1 MCLLYECKE
10 ISMRVF
16 LTGATGLIG
25 SAIVPELINAGY
37 QVLGLARSETS
48 AKALLSA
55 GAEVL
60 FGNLEDLHTLSDGAS
75 WADGVI
81 HCAFDFEH
89 FEKSSETERLA
100 IAAFGTSLAG
110 SDRPLIVSSGLGLA
124 APTRPITEDVDS
136 PAVSASPR
144 GPEQAARL
152 LREQGINVTVVRV
165 PQVHNAV
172 KQGLITSLIAVARQV
187 GESAYVNEGLN
198 GWPAAH
204 VTDVARLYRLALEKR
219 EPSRYHAVA
228 EEGIPL
234 RDIAAAIGRG
244 LRVSVTSISSEEA
257 QARFGRIGGY
267 VGMDLSASSAWTR
280 ERLGWISTGPGLMED
295 LDRMRY

>member
-1 MCLLYECKE
+1 
-10 ISMRVF
+10 MRVF
-16 LTGATGLIG
+16 LTGGTGLIG
-25 SAIVPELINAGY
+25 SAIVPELINAGH

-60 FGNLEDLHTLSDGAS
+60 MGNLEDLRTLSDGVS
-75 WADGVI
+75 RADGVI
-81 HCAFDFEH
+81 HCAFELDFAN
-89 FEKSSETERLA
+89 FEKNSETERLA
-100 IAAFGTSLAG
+100 IAAFGASLAG
-110 SDRPLIVSSGLGLA
+110 SDRPLIVSSGLGLE

-144 GPEQAARL
+144 GPEQAARS
-152 LREQGINVTVVRV
+152 LRQQGINVTVVRV
-165 PQVHNAV
+165 PQVHNTV
-172 KQGLITSLIAVARQV
+172 KQGLITSLIAVARQA
-187 GESAYVNEGLN
+187 GQSAYVNEGLN
-198 GWPAAH
+198 CWPAAH

-228 EEGIPL
+228 EEGVPL

-244 LRVSVTSISSEEA
+244 LKVPVASISLEEA
-257 QARFGRIGGY
+257 RARFGRIGGY

-280 ERLGWISTGPGLMED
+280 KRLGWIPTGPGLMED
-295 LDRMRY
+295 LDRTRYLENSDS

>member
-1 MCLLYECKE
+1 
-10 ISMRVF
+10 MRVF
-16 LTGATGLIG
+16 LTGGTGLIG
-25 SAIVPELINAGY
+25 SAIIPELIRAGH

-48 AKALLSA
+48 ARALLAA

-60 FGNLEDLHTLSDGAS
+60 LGNLEDLHTLRDGAS

-81 HCAFDFEH
+81 HCAFDLAD
-89 FEKSSETERLA
+89 FEKSSETERQA
-100 IAAFGTSLAG
+100 IATLGTSLAS

-124 APTRPITEDVDS
+124 SPSRPITEDVDA
-136 PAVSASPR
+136 PAVSATLR

-152 LREQGINVTVVRV
+152 LRQQGINVTIVRV
-165 PQVHNAV
+165 PQVHNTV
-172 KQGLITSLIAVARQV
+172 KQGLITSLIAVARQT
-187 GESAYVNEGLN
+187 GASTYVNEGLN
-198 GWPAAH
+198 RWPAAH

-219 EPSRYHAVA
+219 EASRYHAVT

-244 LRVSVTSISSEEA
+244 LRVPVISISSDEA
-257 QARFGRIGGY
+257 QTRFGRIGGY

-280 ERLGWISTGPGLMED
+280 ERLGWIPSGPGLMED
-295 LDRMRY
+295 LERVRYSESLDL

>member
-1 MCLLYECKE
+1 
-10 ISMRVF
+10 MRVF
-16 LTGATGLIG
+16 LTGGTGLIG
-25 SAIVPELINAGY
+25 SAIVPELINAGH

-48 AKALLSA
+48 ARALLSA

-60 FGNLEDLHTLSDGAS
+60 MGNLEDLHTLSDGAS
-75 WADGVI
+75 RADGVI
-81 HCAFDFEH
+81 HCAFDLDFAN
-89 FEKSSETERLA
+89 FEKNSQTERLA
-100 IAAFGTSLAG
+100 IAALGTSLAG
-110 SDRPLIVSSGLGLA
+110 SDRPLIVSSGLGLTS
-124 APTRPITEDVDS
+124 PTRPITEDVDS

-165 PQVHNAV
+165 PQVHNTV

-187 GESAYVNEGLN
+187 GESAYVKEGLN
-198 GWPAAH
+198 CWPAAH

-228 EEGIPL
+228 EERIPL

-280 ERLGWISTGPGLMED
+280 DRLGWIPTGPGLMED
-295 LDRMRY
+295 LDRTRYLENSDS

>member
-1 MCLLYECKE
+1 
-10 ISMRVF
+10 MRVF
-16 LTGATGLIG
+16 LTGGTGLIG
-25 SAIVPELINAGY
+25 SAIIPELINAGH

-48 AKALLSA
+48 ARALLSA

-60 FGNLEDLHTLSDGAS
+60 AGNLEDLHTLRDGAS
-75 WADGVI
+75 RADGVI
-81 HCAFDFEH
+81 HCAFDLNFAN

-110 SDRPLIVSSGLGLA
+110 SDRPLIVSSGLGLES
-124 APTRPITEDVDS
+124 PTRPITEDVDS

-144 GPEQAARL
+144 SPEQAARM
-152 LREQGINVTVVRV
+152 LREQGINVTIVRV
-165 PQVHNAV
+165 PQVHNTV
-172 KQGLITSLIAVARQV
+172 KQGLITSLIAIARQT
-187 GESAYVNEGLN
+187 GASAYVNEGLN
-198 GWPAAH
+198 CWPAAH
-204 VTDVARLYRLALEKR
+204 ITDVARLYRLALEKR
-219 EPSRYHAVA
+219 EASRYHAVA

-244 LRVSVTSISSEEA
+244 LGVPVTSVTSEEA

-280 ERLGWISTGPGLMED
+280 QRLGWMPTGPGLMED
-295 LDRMRY
+295 LDHMRFENSDS

>member
-1 MCLLYECKE
+1 
-10 ISMRVF
+10 MRVF
-16 LTGATGLIG
+16 LTGGTGLIG
-25 SAIVPELINAGY
+25 SAIVPELINAGH

-60 FGNLEDLHTLSDGAS
+60 MGNLEDLHTLRDGVS
-75 WADGVI
+75 RADGVI
-81 HCAFDFEH
+81 HCAFELDFAN
-89 FEKSSETERLA
+89 FEKNSETERLA
-100 IAAFGTSLAG
+100 IAAFGASLAG
-110 SDRPLIVSSGLGLA
+110 SDRPLIVSSGLGLE

-144 GPEQAARL
+144 GPEQAARS
-152 LREQGINVTVVRV
+152 LRQQGINVTVVRV
-165 PQVHNAV
+165 PQVHNTV
-172 KQGLITSLIAVARQV
+172 KQGLITSLIAVARQA
-187 GESAYVNEGLN
+187 GQSAYVNEGLN
-198 GWPAAH
+198 CWPAAH

-228 EEGIPL
+228 EEGVPL

-244 LRVSVTSISSEEA
+244 LKVPVASISLEEA
-257 QARFGRIGGY
+257 RARFGRIGGY

-280 ERLGWISTGPGLMED
+280 KRLGWIPTGPGLMED
-295 LDRMRY
+295 LDRTRYLENSDS

>member
-1 MCLLYECKE
+1 
-10 ISMRVF
+10 MRVF
-16 LTGATGLIG
+16 LTGGTGLIG
-25 SAIVPELINAGY
+25 SAIVPELINAGH
-37 QVLGLARSETS
+37 QVLGLARSDTS
-48 AKALLSA
+48 ARALLSA

-60 FGNLEDLHTLSDGAS
+60 MGNLEDLHTLSDGAS
-75 WADGVI
+75 RADGVI
-81 HCAFDFEH
+81 HCAFDLDFGN
-89 FEKSSETERLA
+89 FEKSSQTERLA

-110 SDRPLIVSSGLGLA
+110 SDRPLIVSSGLGLG
-124 APTRPITEDVDS
+124 APTRPITEDVDA

-165 PQVHNAV
+165 PQVHNTV
-172 KQGLITSLIAVARQV
+172 KQGLITSLIAVARQA
-187 GESAYVNEGLN
+187 GESAYVDEGLN
-198 GWPAAH
+198 CWPAAH

-219 EPSRYHAVA
+219 EASRYHAVG

-244 LRVSVTSISSEEA
+244 LKVPVTSISSEEA
-257 QARFGRIGGY
+257 QARFGRIGAY

-280 ERLGWISTGPGLMED
+280 ERLGWMSTGPALMED
-295 LDRMRY
+295 LDRMRYFESSDT

>member
-1 MCLLYECKE
+1 
-10 ISMRVF
+10 MRVF
-16 LTGATGLIG
+16 LTGGTGLIG
-25 SAIVPELINAGY
+25 SAIVPELINAGH

-48 AKALLSA
+48 ARALLSA

-60 FGNLEDLHTLSDGAS
+60 MGNLEDLRTLRDGVS
-75 WADGVI
+75 RADGVI
-81 HCAFDFEH
+81 HCAFELDFAN
-89 FEKSSETERLA
+89 FEKNSETERLA
-100 IAAFGTSLAG
+100 IAAFGASLAG
-110 SDRPLIVSSGLGLA
+110 SDRPLIVTSGLGLE

-144 GPEQAARL
+144 GPEQAARK

-165 PQVHNAV
+165 PQVHNTV
-172 KQGLITSLIAVARQV
+172 KQGLITSLIAVARQA
-187 GESAYVNEGLN
+187 GQSAYVNEGLN
-198 GWPAAH
+198 CWPAAH

-228 EEGIPL
+228 EEGVPL

-244 LRVSVTSISSEEA
+244 LKVPVASISLEEA
-257 QARFGRIGGY
+257 RARFGRIGGY

-280 ERLGWISTGPGLMED
+280 KRLGWIPTGPGLMED
-295 LDRMRY
+295 LDRTRYLENSDS